1 MGRLLVGQRFL
12 RHRQALDPL
21 PGLLQLSLAEFEIF
35 ASARNRADRLLK
47 AELALFQL
55 AKRRVELRQ
64 RLLVGD
70 RFVHG
75 HGTTWSTVASSRPAD
90 SRTLTACPSRASAA
104 SRMMRPSWPSTQ
116 ML

>member
-35 ASARNRADRLLK
+35 ASARNRADRLLET
-47 AELALFQL
+47 ELALFQR
-55 AKRRVELRQ
+55 ATRRAELRP
-64 RLLVGD
+64 RFLVGD

-90 SRTLTACPSRASAA
+90 SRTLTACPSPAA
-104 SRMMRPSWPSTQ
+104 SPPRMMRPCSPAP
-116 ML
+116 